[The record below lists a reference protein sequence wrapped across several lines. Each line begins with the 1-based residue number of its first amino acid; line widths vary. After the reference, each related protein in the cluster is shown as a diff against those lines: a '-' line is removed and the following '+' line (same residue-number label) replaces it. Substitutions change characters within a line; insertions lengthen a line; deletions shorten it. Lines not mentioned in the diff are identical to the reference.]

1 MMLGR
6 YAFAIVVG
14 SAVTLSLLFV
24 MHLLIESGQDALSEE
39 RARHQLEFVRV
50 KRNERVNAEDITPD
64 KPPKPPEVPPEIPPQ
79 DMDTVDPNAPTINV
93 PPPSVAQNV
102 DIGGPGGMN
111 IAEGDY
117 LPIVRVAPVYP
128 SRALSRGIE
137 GFVDL
142 SFTVTSAGT
151 VKDPVVIQSTSSLFD
166 RAAIRAVLK
175 FKYKPR
181 VVDGQPVEVPN
192 VKTRI
197 SFQIEE

>member
-1 MMLGR
+1 MLGR
-6 YAFAIVVG
+6 YVTSIVVG
-14 SAVTLSLLFV
+14 AVVTVSLLFV
-24 MHLLIESGQDALSEE
+24 MQLLIVTGKQALTDPRE
-39 RARHQLEFVRV
+39 RHKLEFVRV
-50 KRNERVNAEDITPD
+50 KRNENLNVEDIIPE
-64 KPPKPPEVPPEIPPQ
+64 KPPKPPETPPETPPQ
-79 DMDTVDPNAPTINV
+79 DMDNVNPDAPTINIA
-93 PPPSVAQNV
+93 PPTVQAGT

-128 SRALSRGIE
+128 ARALSRGLE

-151 VKDPVVIQSTSSLFD
+151 VKDPIVLQSTSSLFE
-166 RAAIRAVLK
+166 RAATRAVLK

-181 VVDGQPVEVPN
+181 VVDGVPVEVPG

-197 SFQIEE
+197 SFQLED

>member
-1 MMLGR
+1 MLGR
-6 YAFAIVVG
+6 YVISIVIG
-14 SAVTLSLLFV
+14 SIVTVSLLFV
-24 MHLLIESGQDALSEE
+24 MQLLIVTGKQALTDPRE
-39 RARHQLEFVRV
+39 RHKLEFVRV
-50 KRNERVNAEDITPD
+50 KRNENLNVEDIVPE
-64 KPPKPPEVPPEIPPQ
+64 KPPKPPETPPETPPQ
-79 DMDTVDPNAPTINV
+79 DMDNVNPDAPTINV
-93 PPPSVAQNV
+93 APPTVSANT

-128 SRALSRGIE
+128 ARALSRGLE

-142 SFTVTSAGT
+142 SFTVTTTGT
-151 VKDPVVIQSTSSLFD
+151 VKDPIVLQSTSSLFE

-181 VVDGQPVEVPN
+181 VVDGIPVDVPG

-197 SFQIEE
+197 SFQLEE

>member
-1 MMLGR
+1 MVGR
-6 YAFAIVVG
+6 YVFAIIVG
-14 SAVTLSLLFV
+14 SAVTLGLLCV
-24 MHLLIESGQDALSEE
+24 MQVLIASGQSALTEPRE
-39 RARHQLEFVRV
+39 RHTLDFVRV
-50 KRNERVNAEDITPD
+50 KRNERVNTEDITPE
-64 KPPKPPEVPPEIPPQ
+64 KPPKPPEVPPEVPPQ
-79 DMDTVDPNAPTINV
+79 DMDSIDPNAPTINV
-93 PPPSVAQNV
+93 PPPTVAQNV

-142 SFTVTSAGT
+142 AFTVTEAGT

-166 RAAIRAVLK
+166 RAAMRAVLK

-181 VVDGQPVEVPN
+181 VVDGVPVEVPN

-197 SFQIEE
+197 TFKIEG

>member
-1 MMLGR
+1 MLGR
-6 YAFAIVVG
+6 YVISIVVG
-14 SAVTLSLLFV
+14 SMVTISLLFV
-24 MHLLIESGQDALSEE
+24 MQLLIVTGKQALTDPRE
-39 RARHQLEFVRV
+39 RHKLEFVRV
-50 KRNERVNAEDITPD
+50 KRNENLNVEDIIPE
-64 KPPKPPEVPPEIPPQ
+64 KPPKPPETPPETPPQ
-79 DMDTVDPNAPTINV
+79 DMDNINPDAPTINV
-93 PPPSVAQNV
+93 APPTVSANT

-128 SRALSRGIE
+128 ARALSRGLE

-142 SFTVTSAGT
+142 SFTVTTTGT
-151 VKDPVVIQSTSSLFD
+151 VRDPIVLQSTSSLFE

-181 VVDGQPVEVPN
+181 VVDGVPVDVPG

-197 SFQIEE
+197 SFVLEE

>member
-1 MMLGR
+1 MLGR
-6 YAFAIVVG
+6 YVISIVIG
-14 SAVTLSLLFV
+14 SLVTVTLLFV
-24 MHLLIESGQDALSEE
+24 MQLLIVTGKQALTDP
-39 RARHQLEFVRV
+39 RQRHKLEFVRV
-50 KRNERVNAEDITPD
+50 KRNENLNVEDIQPE
-64 KPPKPPEVPPEIPPQ
+64 KPPKPPETPPETPPQ
-79 DMDTVDPNAPTINV
+79 DMDNIDPDAPTI
-93 PPPSVAQNV
+93 SVAPPTVASTQ

-128 SRALSRGIE
+128 ARALSRGLE

-142 SFTVTSAGT
+142 QFTVTSAGT
-151 VKDPVVIQSTSSLFD
+151 VKDPIVIQSTSSLFE

-181 VVDGQPVEVPN
+181 VVDGVPVEVPG

-197 SFQIEE
+197 SFMLED

>member
-1 MMLGR
+1 MVGR
-6 YAFAIVVG
+6 YAFAIVLG
-14 SAVTLSLLFV
+14 TAVTLGLLFV
-24 MHLLIESGQDALSEE
+24 MHLLIATGQSALSEARE
-39 RARHQLEFVRV
+39 RHTLEFVRV
-50 KRNERVNAEDITPD
+50 KRNERVNTDDLTPE
-64 KPPKPPEVPPEIPPQ
+64 KPPKPPEVPPETPPQ
-79 DMDTVDPNAPTINV
+79 DMDNVDPNAPTINV

-137 GFVDL
+137 GYVDL
-142 SFTVTSAGT
+142 SFTVTTAGT
-151 VKDPVVIQSTSSLFD
+151 VRDPIIIHSTSSLFD
-166 RAAIRAVLK
+166 RAATRAVLK

-181 VVDGQPVEVPN
+181 VVDGEPVDVPG

-197 SFQIEE
+197 TFKIEE

>member
-1 MMLGR
+1 MGR
-6 YAFAIVVG
+6 YIISIIVG
-14 SAVTLSLLFV
+14 SIITISLLFV
-24 MHLLIESGQDALSEE
+24 MQLLIVTGKQALTDPRE
-39 RARHQLEFVRV
+39 RHKLDFVRV
-50 KRNERVNAEDITPD
+50 KRNENLNVEDVIPE
-64 KPPKPPEVPPEIPPQ
+64 KPPKPPETPPETPPQ
-79 DMDTVDPNAPTINV
+79 DMDNINPDTPTISIAAPDV
-93 PPPSVAQNV
+93 QTAG

-128 SRALSRGIE
+128 ARALSRGLE

-142 SFTVTSAGT
+142 EFTVTTAGT
-151 VKDPVVIQSTSSLFD
+151 VKDPIVLQSTSKLFE

-181 VVDGQPVEVPN
+181 VVDGVPVEVPG

-197 SFQIEE
+197 SFMLED

>member
-1 MMLGR
+1 MMGR
-6 YAFAIVVG
+6 YIISIVVG
-14 SAVTLSLLFV
+14 SMITVSLLFV
-24 MHLLIESGQDALSEE
+24 MQLLIVTGKQALTDPRE
-39 RARHQLEFVRV
+39 RHKLEFVRV
-50 KRNERVNAEDITPD
+50 KRNENLNVEEVVPE
-64 KPPKPPEVPPEIPPQ
+64 KPPKPPETPPETPPQ
-79 DMDTVDPNAPTINV
+79 DMDNINPDAPTINIAAPDV
-93 PPPSVAQNV
+93 QAGG

-128 SRALSRGIE
+128 ARALSRGLE

-142 SFTVTSAGT
+142 SFTVTTTGT
-151 VKDPVVIQSTSSLFD
+151 VKDPLVIQSTSSLFE

-181 VVDGQPVEVPN
+181 VVDGVPVEVPG

-197 SFQIEE
+197 TFMLED

>member
-1 MMLGR
+1 MLGR
-6 YAFAIVVG
+6 YAISIVIG
-14 SAVTLSLLFV
+14 SLVTVSLLFV
-24 MHLLIESGQDALSEE
+24 MQLLIVTGKQALTKPRE
-39 RARHQLEFVRV
+39 RYKLEFVRV
-50 KRNERVNAEDITPD
+50 KRNENLNVDDIVPE
-64 KPPKPPEVPPEIPPQ
+64 KPPKPPETPPETPPQ
-79 DMDTVDPNAPTINV
+79 DLDNINPDAPTI
-93 PPPSVAQNV
+93 SVAPPTVSNTQ

-128 SRALSRGIE
+128 ARALSRGLE

-142 SFTVTSAGT
+142 QFTVTSAGT
-151 VKDPVVIQSTSSLFD
+151 VKDPIVLQSTSSLFE

-181 VVDGQPVEVPN
+181 VVDGVPVEVPG

-197 SFQIEE
+197 SFMLEE